1 MNHLLTLLQQIAEF
15 DEIERKLITNSFEK
29 CTFFKGQFL
38 LRESEISDKLYFI
51 SSGLI
56 VEYYGVTSSNDSY
69 KEILTQISAEGSFFY
84 SSSSFINGKP
94 STRQVK
100 AIETTVVNYI
110 SKSKLEELYL
120 QVPKFDRIARILTEH
135 YLADAE
141 SRLELRENTNNKE
154 KYLAFLERYQMLNNR
169 LKIKEIASFLNM
181 TPETLSRIRRNIM

>member
-1 MNHLLTLLQQIAEF
+1 MNHLLTVLQQVTEF
-15 DEIERKLITNSFEK
+15 DETEQELITNSFEK
-29 CTFFKGQFL
+29 STFFKGQFL

-56 VEYYGVTSSNDSY
+56 VEYYGVITANDSY
-69 KEILTQISAEGSFFY
+69 KEILTQISGEGSFFY

-100 AIETTVVNYI
+100 AIENTAVNYI

-120 QVPKFDRIARILTEH
+120 QVPKFDRIARILTEQ

-141 SRLELRENTNNKE
+141 NRLELRENTNNKE
-154 KYLAFLERYQMLNNR
+154 KYLAFLERYKMVNNR

>member
-1 MNHLLTLLQQIAEF
+1 MNHLLTVLQQVTEF
-15 DEIERKLITNSFEK
+15 DETEQEMIINSFEK
-29 CTFFKGQFL
+29 STFFKGQFL

-56 VEYYGVTSSNDSY
+56 IEYYGITSGNDSY
-69 KEILTQISAEGSFFY
+69 KEILTQISADGSFFY

-100 AIETTVVNYI
+100 AIENTVVNYI

-120 QVPKFDRIARILTEH
+120 RVPKFDRIARILTEQ

-141 SRLELRENTNNKE
+141 NRLELRENTNNKE
-154 KYLAFLERYQMLNNR
+154 KYLAFLERYKMVNNR

-181 TPETLSRIRRNIM
+181 TPETLSRIRRDIM